1 MSGTIRR
8 PAPGGGVLITR
19 PAAAQLRGVTRRRID
34 SLIQQGELPAYQVG
48 RHVMLLESDVLA
60 ANIPPTAPPEGYV
73 TRYAAARILGCTH
86 RAVGLMVARGDLP
99 AETINGRLYLREE
112 DVRAAAT
119 PRRVIPPRRR

>member
-8 PAPGGGVLITR
+8 PAPDGGTFITR

-48 RHVMLLESDVLA
+48 TRVMVLEADVLA
-60 ANIPPTAPPEGYV
+60 LELPAAPPDGWI
-73 TRYAAARILGCTH
+73 TRHAAAKVLGCTH

-99 AETINGRLYLREE
+99 AETFNGRLYVREA
-112 DVRAAAT
+112 DVRAYAE
-119 PRRVIPPRRR
+119 PCRVTPPRRR

>member
-8 PAPGGGVLITR
+8 PAPGGGVFITR
-19 PAAAQLRGVTRRRID
+19 PAAAELRGVSRRRID
-34 SLIQQGELPAYQVG
+34 TLIQAGELPAYQVG
-48 RHVMLLESDVLA
+48 KHVMVLESDVLA
-60 ANIPPTAPPEGYV
+60 LTIQPTAPPEGWI
-73 TRYAAARILGCTH
+73 TRHAAAKVLGCTH

-99 AETINGRLYLREE
+99 AEMINGRVYLREA